1 MIWLEYIRH
10 LAPPAKDGGSRLRPA
25 GPPADDRVLGEVEAE
40 LGVALPHDL
49 RGLLAEMDGVR
60 DRPRHLRLIMSA
72 EAIAQTNRSMRELTD
87 FRMAFD
93 RLLIFA
99 QAGNGDVYGF
109 PVEGNQAQ
117 DNAVVEWDHELD
129 ESTRVASSLRDFL
142 RWWVTT
148 RAWT

>member
-10 LAPPAKDGGSRLRPA
+10 LAPPAEDGGSRLLPA

-40 LGVALPHDL
+40 LGVALPNDL

-60 DRPRHLRLIMSA
+60 DRPGHLRLIMSA
-72 EAIAQTNRSMRELTD
+72 EAIAETNRSMRELTG

-109 PVEGNQAQ
+109 PVEGNQA
-117 DNAVVEWDHELD
+117 
-129 ESTRVASSLRDFL
+129 
-142 RWWVTT
+142 
-148 RAWT
+148 